1 MSGRTT
7 RLPDSLGDG
16 VRGPLTVQKR
26 APYDRIAEAW
36 ARHRTRLGER
46 EQALLG
52 RFVELLPVE
61 GHVLDLGCGHGRPIM
76 RALLDAGFRVTGVD
90 LSVSQLARAR
100 RFCPSA
106 GLIAADLDAL
116 PIVAAFDGAIVWDSL
131 FHLPRIEHA
140 AFFETLYG
148 RLRSGAPALVS
159 LGGSADEFT
168 APMFE
173 HEFFYSGFAPGESMH
188 LVRSA
193 GFEIL
198 HEHLHRDLDDVDDRG
213 HLALLCR
220 KLVGEPA

>member
-1 MSGRTT
+1 MHS
-7 RLPDSLGDG
+7 PI
-16 VRGPLTVQKR
+16 QKG
-26 APYDRIAEAW
+26 APYDRIAEEW
-36 ARHRTRLGER
+36 TSHRTLLSER
-46 EQALLG
+46 EQVLLG
-52 RFVELLPVE
+52 RFVELLPAK
-61 GHVLDLGCGHGRPIM
+61 GHVFDLGCGHGRPIM
-76 RALLDAGFRVTGVD
+76 QALLDAGFRVTGVD
-90 LSVSQLARAR
+90 LSVSQLVQAR

-106 GLIAADLDAL
+106 GLAAADLGAL
-116 PIVAAFDGAIVWDSL
+116 PVKATFDGAIVWDSL
-131 FHLPRIEHA
+131 FHLPRAAHA
-140 AFFETLYG
+140 AFFEELGG
-148 RLRSGAPALVS
+148 RLKPGAPTLISV
-159 LGGSADEFT
+159 GGSADEFT